1 MKIRNNDLKKL
12 EKMGIK
18 PNMVNATRVIIETA
32 EGERIVIEGCQVT
45 KMVAQGNSF
54 YTIIG
59 GEERKEEI
67 KEGENKGEVSISEDD
82 VKFLM
87 EQTGKG
93 ENEVRDALVK
103 SGGDIAKA
111 LASLTGETS

>member
-12 EKMGIK
+12 EKMGLK
-18 PNMVNATRVIIETA
+18 PNMINASRVIIETM

-59 GEERKEEI
+59 GEEKKEEI
-67 KEGENKGEVSISEDD
+67 KESDSKGQTTISEDD

-93 ENEVRDALVK
+93 ESEVRDALVK